1 MWNIVLSIL
10 SYSRIQQR
18 RVSVTSIAPSKARH
32 HSWPPALITAYL
44 ISCLIVISGCGYHLG
59 HGGGSHA
66 TSPLHVDVP
75 MFRNTT
81 TEPNLESLV
90 TKEVKNALLT
100 TPGITL
106 VNDTR
111 NADIVLR
118 GQITRYRVSTTAF
131 DQRAATEEDVQ
142 LSVLI
147 RADDPVAGKTLW
159 RELMKI
165 SAPFY
170 LGPDITLNRSAQDR
184 AIEEASASLAE
195 SIIDQLL
202 GQHDNQRNR
211 DGNEHVREQ

>member
-10 SYSRIQQR
+10 SYSRAQQR
-18 RVSVTSIAPSKARH
+18 RISVASIASSKARH
-32 HSWPPALITAYL
+32 HSWPPALITAYP

-59 HGGGSHA
+59 HGGGSRA
-66 TSPLHVDVP
+66 ESPLHVDVP

-90 TKEVKNALLT
+90 TKEVKEALLT

-106 VNDTR
+106 VNNTR
-111 NADIVLR
+111 HADIVLR
-118 GQITRYRVSTTAF
+118 GHITRYRVSTTAF

-147 RADDPVAGKTLW
+147 RADDPVDGKTLW
-159 RELMKI
+159 RERITI

-170 LGPDITLNRSAQDR
+170 LGPDVTLNRSAQDR
-184 AIEEASASLAE
+184 AIEEASTSLAE

-202 GQHDNQRNR
+202 GQHDNQHTR